1 MASNVFDY
9 MAAAFIVGSLFVAAV
24 IVIPRIGY
32 ANIQSVDQQQLRNV
46 GLEVLKSML
55 FEKGSPKN
63 WGTLDEFNQSQVT
76 RFGLASSSTPLYVL
90 DPDKVYRLV
99 EDNPLGFLDYN
110 TIRQLMKLD
119 GYGFNLRIRPPFN
132 VTIEDLSQQMALHY
146 EVTVKDYATRPI
158 PNAIVKAYIIYSYI
172 VDLKKD
178 LNAMDYFEIQ
188 ETTNEIGKCTIEKTL
203 PDWISDFFTAF
214 ITTAGDVATFI
225 AVFGGQTPREHV
237 VDVSIVGD
245 QVTLTRPKKS
255 KTPRGRMWV
264 ANVLALN
271 LYGTIDMYNGNK
283 HDDMLNHG
291 KHREWTKSFPGLNYG
306 NPLLLVFNIVSE
318 SRAELVFGPF
328 PTYTGYR
335 VIEYGESPQGP
346 VTVTNLQRTVSIG
359 DMTYIF
365 ELTLWKRF

>member
-9 MAAAFIVGSLFVAAV
+9 LTAAFIVGALFIAAV
-24 IVIPRIGY
+24 IGIPRIGY

-46 GLEVLKSML
+46 GLEALKSML
-55 FEKGSPKN
+55 FEKGSPEN
-63 WGTLDEFNQSQVT
+63 WGTLDEFNQSQVEK
-76 RFGLASSSTPLYVL
+76 FGLASSSTSLYVL
-90 DPDKVYRLV
+90 DSDKVYRLV
-99 EDNPLGFLDYN
+99 QDNPLGFLEYD
-110 TIRQLMKLD
+110 TIRQLMNFG
-119 GYGFNLRIRPPFN
+119 GYGFNIRIRPPFN

-158 PNAIVKAYIIYSYI
+158 PNAIIKAYIIYSYV
-172 VDLKKD
+172 VDPKKD
-178 LNAMDYFEIQ
+178 LYSMDYFEIH
-188 ETTNEIGKCTIEKTL
+188 ETTNEVGECIIEKTL
-203 PDWISDFFTAF
+203 PDGISDFFTAF
-214 ITTAGDVATFI
+214 ITAVGDVATFI
-225 AVFGGQTPREHV
+225 AVFGGQTPREHI
-237 VDVSIVGD
+237 VDVNIVGD

-264 ANVLALN
+264 SNVLALN
-271 LYGTIDMYNGNK
+271 LYGTIDMYKGDK

-291 KHREWTKSFPGLNYG
+291 KHREWTKSFSGLSDN

-318 SRAELVFGPF
+318 SRADLVFGPF

-335 VIEYGESPQGP
+335 IIEYGESPHGQ